1 MLGQMMNQPLLIS
14 SLVAHATKFH
24 SDRTIISVETDGSVT
39 NTNWAEVELR
49 SRKLASAL
57 GKLGLK
63 AGDRVATI
71 AWNNHR
77 HLEIYF
83 GASGGEF
90 VCHTINPR
98 LIPTQIAYIINHA
111 EDEILFID
119 KTFLP
124 IAVGL
129 KDHLKTVKNVVLM
142 GARDEEALA
151 ALPNI
156 LFYED
161 LIADGDAD
169 YQWPEFD
176 EESASSLCYTSGTT
190 GNPKGVLYSHRSTM
204 LHTFCVVAPDSLNL
218 SALDNVLPVVPMFHV
233 NAWGLPY
240 ATAMTGSQLTLPGPG
255 LDGVSLKN
263 LINKYNVTLA
273 AGVPTLWQGLLTAL
287 RESGEKLETLKR
299 TIIGGA
305 ACPLSLIK
313 AFEDDYGVDIVHA
326 WGMTETSPLGSVNK
340 PLTKHLNQTDAENDD
355 MAVKQGRPP
364 FGIDLRMCDDAG
376 AVLPND
382 ANAQGELQVRGPWVV
397 SEYFRA
403 ETQTLTDDG
412 WFATGDVANLD
423 NDGFMQITDRA
434 KDVIKSG
441 GEWISS
447 IDLENLAIGHT
458 DILDA
463 AVIAA
468 KHEKWDERPILL
480 AVKVEGSN
488 LTEDE
493 LLAIYPG
500 KVAKWWIP
508 DRVIFVKELPH
519 GGTGK
524 LLKNKL
530 RAEFENILLGN

>member
-1 MLGQMMNQPLLIS
+1 MLGQMMSEPLLIS
-14 SLVAHATKFH
+14 SLVKHAGKFH
-24 SDRTIISVETDGSVT
+24 SDRDIISVETDGSVT
-39 NTNWAEVELR
+39 KTNWQNVER
-49 SRKLASAL
+49 RARKLASAL

-63 AGDRVATI
+63 AGDRAATI

-83 GASGGEF
+83 GVSGGEF
-90 VCHTINPR
+90 ICHTINPR

-129 KDHLKTVKNVVLM
+129 KDHLKTVKHVVLM

-151 ALPNI
+151 ALPDI
-156 LFYED
+156 LFFED
-161 LIADGDAD
+161 LIADGDDD
-169 YQWPEFD
+169 YEWPIFD
-176 EESASSLCYTSGTT
+176 ENSASSLCYTSGTT

-204 LHTFCVVAPDSLNL
+204 IHTFCVVAPDSLNL
-218 SALDNVLPVVPMFHV
+218 SATDNVLPVVPMFHV

-240 ATAMTGSQLTLPGPG
+240 AAAMTGSQLTLPGPG

-263 LINKYNVTLA
+263 LINKYKVTMA
-273 AGVPTLWQGLLTAL
+273 AGVPTLWQGLLIAL
-287 RESGEKLETLKR
+287 RESGEKLETLDG

-313 AFEDDYGVDIVHA
+313 AYEDDYNVDIIHA
-326 WGMTETSPLGSVNK
+326 WGMTETSPLGSVNR
-340 PLTKHLNQTDAENDD
+340 PLTKHLNQTDAENEE

-364 FGIDLRMCDDAG
+364 YGVDLRICDDEG
-376 AVLPND
+376 NILPNN
-382 ANAQGELQVRGPWVV
+382 AEAQGELQIRGPWVID
-397 SEYFRA
+397 EYFKA
-403 ETQTLTDDG
+403 EGETLTTDG
-412 WFATGDVANLD
+412 WFATGDVAMLD

-447 IDLENLAIGHT
+447 IDLENLAIGH
-458 DILDA
+458 DEVLDA
-463 AVIAA
+463 AVIGAR
-468 KHEKWDERPILL
+468 HPKWDERPLLL
-480 AVKVEGSN
+480 AVKAEGST
-488 LTEDE
+488 LTEQE
-493 LLAIYPG
+493 LLAIYPN

-508 DRVIFVKELPH
+508 DRVVFVAELPH

-530 RAEFENILLGN
+530 RDEFGDIYMS

>member
-1 MLGQMMNQPLLIS
+1 MLGQMMSEPMLIS
-14 SLVAHATKFH
+14 SLVKHAGTYH
-24 SDRTIISVETDGSVT
+24 SDRDIISVETDGSVT
-39 NTNWAEVELR
+39 KTNWKNVEQR

-63 AGDRVATI
+63 AGDRAATI

-83 GASGGEF
+83 GVSGGEY

-111 EDEILFID
+111 EDQILFID

-129 KDHLKTVKNVVLM
+129 KDHLKTVKHVVLM

-161 LIADGDAD
+161 LIADGDDD
-169 YQWPEFD
+169 YQWPTFD
-176 EESASSLCYTSGTT
+176 ENAASSLCYTSGTT
-190 GNPKGVLYSHRSTM
+190 GNPKGVLYSHRSTI

-218 SALDNVLPVVPMFHV
+218 SSTDNVLPVVPMFHV

-263 LINKYNVTLA
+263 LINKYKVTLA
-273 AGVPTLWQGLLTAL
+273 AGVPTLWQGLLIAL
-287 RESGEKLETLKR
+287 RESGEKMPSLKS

-313 AFEDDYGVDIVHA
+313 AYEDDYGVDIIHA
-326 WGMTETSPLGSVNK
+326 WGMTETSPLGSVNR
-340 PLTKHLNQTDAENDD
+340 PLSKHLSQSDAENDE
-355 MAVKQGRPP
+355 MSVKQGRPP
-364 FGIDLRMCDDAG
+364 YGIELRICDDEG
-376 AVLPND
+376 NVLPRD
-382 ANAQGELQVRGPWVV
+382 AEAQGELQVRGPWVIN
-397 SEYFRA
+397 EYFKADA
-403 ETQTLTDDG
+403 ETLTADN
-412 WFATGDVANLD
+412 WFATGDVATLD

-447 IDLENLAIGHT
+447 IDLENLAIGHE

-463 AVIAA
+463 AVIGA

-480 AVKVEGSN
+480 AVKAEGST

-508 DRVIFVKELPH
+508 DRVVFVAELPH

-530 RAEFENILLGN
+530 RDEFENILLG

>member
-1 MLGQMMNQPLLIS
+1 MLGQMMSQPLLIS
-14 SLVAHATKFH
+14 SMVAHAGKFH
-24 SDRTIISVETDGSVT
+24 SDRDIISVETDGSVT
-39 NTNWAEVELR
+39 KTNWQNVEKRARL
-49 SRKLASAL
+49 LASAL

-63 AGDRVATI
+63 AGDRAATI

-83 GASGGEF
+83 GVSGAEYI
-90 VCHTINPR
+90 CHTINPR
-98 LIPTQIAYIINHA
+98 LIPEQIAYIINHA
-111 EDEILFID
+111 EDQILFID

-129 KDHLKTVKNVVLM
+129 KDHLKTVKNIVLM
-142 GARDEEALA
+142 GARDEEALT

-161 LIADGDAD
+161 LIADGDD
-169 YQWPEFD
+169 SYEWPSFD
-176 EESASSLCYTSGTT
+176 ENAASSLCYTSGTT
-190 GNPKGVLYSHRSTM
+190 GHPKGVLYSHRSTM
-204 LHTFCVVAPDSLNL
+204 LHSFCVVAPDSLSL
-218 SALDNVLPVVPMFHV
+218 SAIDNVLPVVPMFHV

-240 ATAMTGSQLTLPGPG
+240 AAAMTGAQLTLPGPG

-263 LINKYNVTLA
+263 LINNYGVTLA
-273 AGVPTLWQGLLTAL
+273 AGVPTLWQGLLIAL
-287 RESGEKLETLKR
+287 RETGEKLKTLDR

-305 ACPLSLIK
+305 ACPLSLII
-313 AFEDDYGVDIVHA
+313 AFEDDYNVNIIHA
-326 WGMTETSPLGSVNK
+326 WGMTETSPLGSVNR
-340 PLTKHLNQTDAENDD
+340 PLTKHLNQTDTETDQ

-364 FGIDLRMCDDAG
+364 FGIDLRICDDEG
-376 AVLPND
+376 QVLPND
-382 ANAQGELQVRGPWVV
+382 TKAQGELQVRGLWVV
-397 SEYFRA
+397 EGYFKA
-403 ETQTLTDDG
+403 ETETLNADG
-412 WFATGDVANLD
+412 WFPTGDVANLD

-447 IDLENLAIGHT
+447 IDLENLAIGHE

-463 AVIAA
+463 AVIGA
-468 KHEKWDERPILL
+468 KHEKWGERPLLL
-480 AVKVEGSN
+480 AVKAEGSE

-493 LLAIYPG
+493 LLAIYPN

-508 DRVIFVKELPH
+508 DRVIFVTELPH

-530 RAEFENILLGN
+530 RDAYENVLLD